1 MSPPSAAKTQRITID
16 EGMPQ
21 RCIEHV
27 RLLDSFDA
35 RLTNLENV
43 CEDLKD
49 LPAKVASIATTL
61 KIQTVMMGALLA
73 AMLPKIIERMFP

>member
-1 MSPPSAAKTQRITID
+1 MSPPIAAHTQRITID
-16 EGMPQ
+16 DNMPP

-35 RLTNLENV
+35 RLTNLEKV

-49 LPAKVASIATTL
+49 LPAKVSSIANTL
-61 KIQTVMMGALLA
+61 KIQTLMMGGLLA
-73 AMLPKIIERMFP
+73 AMLPKIIDRMFP

>member
-1 MSPPSAAKTQRITID
+1 MSPPARTQRIELESD
-16 EGMPQ
+16 MPL
-21 RCIEHV
+21 RCIDHV
-27 RLLDSFDA
+27 RMMDSFDS

-49 LPAKVASIATTL
+49 LPAKVSSIATTL
-61 KIQTVMMGALLA
+61 KIQTLMMGAVLA

>member
-1 MSPPSAAKTQRITID
+1 M
-16 EGMPQ
+16 M
-21 RCIEHV
+21 
-27 RLLDSFDA
+27 DSFDA

-43 CEDLKD
+43 CEDLKE

-61 KIQTVMMGALLA
+61 KIQTLMMGGILA

>member
-1 MSPPSAAKTQRITID
+1 M
-16 EGMPQ
+16 M
-21 RCIEHV
+21 
-27 RLLDSFDA
+27 DSFDS

-49 LPAKVASIATTL
+49 LPAKVSSIATTL
-61 KIQTVMMGALLA
+61 KIQTLMMGAVLA